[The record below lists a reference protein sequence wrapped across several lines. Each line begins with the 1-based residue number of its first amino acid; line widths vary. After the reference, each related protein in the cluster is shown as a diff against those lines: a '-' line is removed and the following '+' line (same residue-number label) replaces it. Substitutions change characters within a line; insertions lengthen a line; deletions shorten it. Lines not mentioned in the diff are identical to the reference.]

1 MKHRALTALAL
12 CLVAE
17 QISAQSAPPPAAK
30 PVERT
35 QAPEDKATAPLASPA
50 GPLPAPTPTPTPAA
64 KPAPDAATTPPAT
77 AKSDKKPPAWDV
89 NKPRGLR
96 TREVRMQVDEGSWMN
111 VDVSPDGR
119 LIAFDLL
126 GDIYTMPIAGGTPT
140 RIAEGLAFEHQPRF
154 SPDGRRIAFT
164 SDRGGG
170 DNIWVM
176 NVDGGDKRQVTKED
190 FRLLNQPSWSPDGRF
205 IAAKKHFTTGRSLGT
220 GEIWLYHV
228 SGGGG
233 VQLVKRASEQLQK
246 ELGEPIYAPD
256 GKSIFYTR
264 NVSPGP
270 IFEYAQNSRTDLFD
284 IERYDID
291 SGEVTTAVSGVGG
304 SVRPTPSRDGK
315 RIAFVRRENNITK
328 LWVKDLASGVER
340 VVYGAL
346 DRDVQETWAV
356 TGVYPDMAW
365 TPGDTAIVFWAGGK
379 LRRVA
384 PDGSGGSVIPFRID
398 DTRVIV
404 DAVHPQIAVA
414 PDRVTTRMPRWATV
428 SPDGRTVV
436 FETLGKLWTKPV
448 AGGTAV
454 RLTRGS
460 DELELFPSWS
470 RDGRQIVFVG
480 WSDAGLGQIRTIA
493 ARGGSPRTV
502 TTLAGHYRRPRFSP
516 DARTIVFEQ
525 GEGGGLTAARGNPGS
540 GAYRVAASGGAPVRI
555 AKDVAAPQ
563 FGRSDDRV
571 FLIATEKDK
580 RQLVSTDLSG
590 QDRRVHASGELVN
603 DYQISPAGDYV
614 AFRQNYEAFVMPLIP
629 GRQAVEVDAKG
640 GPLPVTRVSGDG
652 ADFINWSNDGA
663 QIHWSAGPTLYT
675 ATTESLFRTQPV
687 PSGEEAPKFV
697 APRTGVSLSM
707 EVAADKATGTTALTG
722 ARVVT
727 MARGDGGIIDD
738 ATILIRGDRIVA
750 VGPRASIAIPAGT
763 RTIDATGKII
773 IPGLVDAHAH
783 GPQGDDEIVPQQN
796 WSAMANLAM
805 GTTTVHDPSSRSAE
819 IFPAAEMQQTGM
831 LLAPRTFS
839 TGEIVYGAKAPDV
852 YAQID
857 TYEDALAVIRRL
869 KAQGAHSVKNYNQ
882 PRREQRQMVVAAAQA
897 ENMEVVPEGGSL
909 FTLDMSLVQ
918 DGNATV
924 EHNVPLEHFY
934 ADVVNLWSQTT
945 VGYTPTLVVAY
956 GGPAGDPYWR
966 AHSDVWR
973 HPLLSRH
980 APPALLAAQNARRE
994 IAPEEDYVDGATA
1007 REAGKLAAKG
1017 VPVAI
1022 GAHGQQPGL
1031 GAHWELWS
1039 FVRGG
1044 FTPIEALRAGT
1055 IASATSLGYARD
1067 VGSLEPGKLADLVV
1081 LTADPTVDI
1090 RNSDKIAQVMLG
1102 GRLYDAAT
1110 LNETATGTRKRL
1122 PYWWEG
1128 GNGGADTGA
1137 KITVG
1142 HGHGDID

>member
-50 GPLPAPTPTPTPAA
+50 GPLPAPTPTPAA
-64 KPAPDAATTPPAT
+64 TPAPDAATTPPAT
-77 AKSDKKPPAWDV
+77 AKSEKKPPAWDV

-96 TREVRMQVDEGSWMN
+96 TREVRMVVDEGSWMN

-365 TPGDTAIVFWAGGK
+365 TPGDSAIVFWAGGK

-384 PDGSGGSVIPFRID
+384 PDGAGGSVIPFRID

-707 EVAADKATGTTALTG
+707 EVAPDKATGTTALTG

-1017 VPVAI
+1017 IPVAI